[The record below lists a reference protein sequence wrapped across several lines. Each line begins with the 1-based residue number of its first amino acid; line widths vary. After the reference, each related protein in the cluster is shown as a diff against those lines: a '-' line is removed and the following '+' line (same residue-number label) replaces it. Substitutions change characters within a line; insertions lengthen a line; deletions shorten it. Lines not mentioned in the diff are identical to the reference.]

1 MKSEYGTR
9 NAEDSLRFQSPLG
22 DPVDL
27 TLTRRYAAVVQ
38 VQGQVPSGKTKWCEM
53 QLIRFVNVNPYLD
66 IDQPDGDTIQFGQ
79 AHELIGKFAS
89 ADMPIIV
96 MGDM

>member
-1 MKSEYGTR
+1 
-9 NAEDSLRFQSPLG
+9 
-22 DPVDL
+22 
-27 TLTRRYAAVVQ
+27 
-38 VQGQVPSGKTKWCEM
+38 M
-53 QLIRFVNVNPYLD
+53 QLISFVNVNPYLD